1 MGSSNHNHNCSR
13 LREATHLP
21 TLLGEG
27 QLKFRVDAVSLGLFV
42 GCCIVFFAISEMKK
56 MVGIV
61 LRQAPLQQHLCCF
74 WIDLG
79 KSAGSS
85 MYVQW
90 CKNKGD
96 LQLEIR

>member
-42 GCCIVFFAISEMKK
+42 GWFSGGYKALYSILCYLRNEEGGWNSFTSGAVAATA
-56 MVGIV
+56 V
-61 LRQAPLQQHLCCF
+61 LFLDRP
-74 WIDLG
+74 
-79 KSAGSS
+79 
-85 MYVQW
+85 
-90 CKNKGD
+90 
-96 LQLEIR
+96 R